1 MSSIPAAAG
10 ALAGGNDVSS
20 NGFSDMSSEDF
31 IKIIFTELQQQ
42 DPFEPNDSSALLE
55 QLNSIRQIES
65 DIQMTEQL
73 QSIVFQNQLASA
85 GNLIGNIVQGIL
97 PTGDRVA
104 GTVLSVMRQG
114 DSVSLELD
122 TGWLLPMDN
131 VEIIVDP
138 DKLPDLP
145 GADGT
150 TDEGAE
156 GSSEDGSDESS
167 ESGESDGG
175 SEGES
180 DDSGESND
188 SGESDES
195 GDSEEDTEEETP

>member
-10 ALAGGNDVSS
+10 ALAGGNDVSTS
-20 NGFSDMSSEDF
+20 GFSDMSSEDF

-73 QSIVFQNQLASA
+73 ESIVFQNQLASA
-85 GNLIGNIVQGIL
+85 GNLIGNVVQGIL

-145 GADGT
+145 GADGAS
-150 TDEGAE
+150 DEGAE
-156 GSSEDGSDESS
+156 GSAEDGSGESA
-167 ESGESDGG
+167 ESGESEGDSDESGEQ
-175 SEGES
+175 SE
-180 DDSGESND
+180 GESND
-188 SGESDES
+188 SADSDESDES
-195 GDSEEDTEEETP
+195 EEETP

>member
-10 ALAGGNDVSS
+10 ALAGGSDVSS
-20 NGFSDMSSEDF
+20 SGFNDMSSEDF

-65 DIQMTEQL
+65 DIEMTEQL

-85 GNLIGNIVQGIL
+85 GNLIGNVVQGIL

-145 GADGT
+145 DADGSAGEGAD
-150 TDEGAE
+150 
-156 GSSEDGSDESS
+156 GSSEDGSGESS
-167 ESGESDGG
+167 ESGESEGAGENSD
-175 SEGES
+175 GES
-180 DDSGESND
+180 DDSAD
-188 SGESDES
+188 SSESDES
-195 GDSEEDTEEETP
+195 NESEEETP

>member
-10 ALAGGNDVSS
+10 ALAGGSDVSS
-20 NGFSDMSSEDF
+20 SGFNDMSSEDF

-150 TDEGAE
+150 TEEGAE
-156 GSSEDGSDESS
+156 GSSEDGSDEASETGDS
-167 ESGESDGG
+167 DESGENSESESDGSTDSDESEESEESGES
-175 SEGES
+175 
-180 DDSGESND
+180 
-188 SGESDES
+188 
-195 GDSEEDTEEETP
+195 EEETP

>member
-10 ALAGGNDVSS
+10 ALAGGSDVSS
-20 NGFSDMSSEDF
+20 SGFNEMSSEDF

-104 GTVLSVMRQG
+104 GTVLSVIRQG

-122 TGWLLPMDN
+122 SGWLLPMDN

-150 TDEGAE
+150 GEDGAE
-156 GSSEDGSDESS
+156 GSEDGSDESS
-167 ESGESDGG
+167 ETDESEGSDEQ

-180 DDSGESND
+180 DDSTD

-195 GDSEEDTEEETP
+195 EESEEETP

>member
-10 ALAGGNDVSS
+10 ALAGGSDVSS
-20 NGFSDMSSEDF
+20 SGFNDMSSEDF

-65 DIQMTEQL
+65 DIEMTEQL

-85 GNLIGNIVQGIL
+85 GNLIGNVVQGIL

-145 GADGT
+145 DADGSAGEGAD
-150 TDEGAE
+150 
-156 GSSEDGSDESS
+156 GSSEDGSGESS
-167 ESGESDGG
+167 ESGESEGAGENSD
-175 SEGES
+175 GES
-180 DDSGESND
+180 DDSAD
-188 SGESDES
+188 SSESDES
-195 GDSEEDTEEETP
+195 DESEEETP